1 MKIKTKY
8 LILGLLIGFFM
19 FPIIGGTA
27 KIEPTQAERRFRI
40 GLTAAAS
47 ENWDDAI
54 TDGYG
59 ATDLWIAPGC
69 TESLSVGN
77 YEYDAGLS
85 EGVDKA
91 ETWVP
96 VLATSWE
103 IDRWPE
109 EMNDQ
114 GFVNRGG
121 VENITYTLREGVTFH
136 DGSAWNA
143 TVAKWNIDRLF
154 ITTGNLTGN
163 GDLRNRDSF
172 WVDVADFDGYFTDSW
187 NLSAYIGKYGWYDT
201 INASDYQNPFGGY
214 DAGGARIDYAP
225 YEKYPI
231 VKRVVITNDQA
242 SGGQIRI
249 EFNDW
254 NMYYTRATGLI
265 QYISMAE
272 YGDYWDRG
280 IYGFDNDQQ
289 DPRNPTQVDHMI
301 GTGAYMYVDYD
312 ESGSPGGGTLQKNP
326 NYWNA
331 TALEAA
337 GWYDADYLDFVT
349 WPSSTLGTESR
360 NTALMT
366 NAIDYASDNFFTPV
380 DYQDVLG
387 ESRLEYFELYTDDY
401 ISCITL
407 NCINETFWSWPGY
420 YENVETWYPTS
431 YPAGNKPNGLPR
443 ALRKAMSY
451 AFDYN
456 TYINTG
462 LNGRAVRGSAIG
474 VSNIFYNSSVP
485 IATHDLTIARNAL
498 LNDPGL
504 GALCAAQGLD
514 ENSSTTEWRNA
525 ANSIGGKSPIWV
537 LDFYW
542 DDQNQVMKS
551 VFQTSLENIGVSL
564 KDETGA
570 TNKLPGSMW
579 DEIGTYWVKG
589 FPVFSAQAWPLAWN
603 VPRTYGEGWIDASY
617 HDPNDGSWRY
627 PPYAI
632 SDYFPWFNLA
642 FTYNE
647 TADYWLKRM
656 WLSNDTARQVWLSKI
671 ADFAQNYQYD
681 RIFISQGKEGAVH
694 WKDWEL
700 SHFWGGITY
709 PEMRYVGF
717 SEEFPEIP
725 GFLSTV
731 IIFSSVLTLVGLIYV
746 MRRKIRFI

>member
-1 MKIKTKY
+1 MKIKTKH
-8 LILGLLIGFFM
+8 LMLVLVIGSFI
-19 FPIIGGTA
+19 FPIISTTA
-27 KIEPTQAERRFRI
+27 DLQTSQTERRFRI
-40 GLTAAAS
+40 GLTAPAS

-54 TDGYG
+54 TDAYG
-59 ATDLWIAPGC
+59 ATDIWIAPGC
-69 TESLSVGN
+69 TEQLTAGN

-85 EGVDKA
+85 EGVDKS
-91 ETWVP
+91 TQWIP
-96 VLATSWE
+96 ILATDWVL
-103 IDRWPE
+103 DRRPE

-154 ITTGNLTGN
+154 IITGNLTGN

-172 WVDVADFDGYFTDSW
+172 WVDAADFDGYFTDSW
-187 NLSAYIGKYGWYDT
+187 NLSAFIGQYGWYDG
-201 INASDYQNPFGGY
+201 IFNPNPWGGY
-214 DAGGARIDYAP
+214 DAGGQPIHYAP
-225 YEKYPI
+225 WEKYPV
-231 VKRVVITNDQA
+231 VKRVVITDDQA

-265 QYISMAE
+265 QYISMAA
-272 YGDYWDRG
+272 YGDYFDRG
-280 IYGFDNDQQ
+280 IYGFDNDVK
-289 DPRNPTQVDHMI
+289 DPKNPTKVDHMI
-301 GTGAYMYVDYD
+301 GTGPYMYVDYD

-326 NYWNA
+326 NFWNR
-331 TALEAA
+331 TALEVA

-349 WPSSTLGTESR
+349 WPASELGTDSR

-366 NAIDYASDNFFTPV
+366 KSIDYASDNFFTPV

-401 ISCITL
+401 ISTITL
-407 NCINETFWSWPGY
+407 NCVNETHWSWPGY
-420 YENVETWYPTS
+420 YENIETWFPTS
-431 YPAGNKPNGLPR
+431 YPAGNKPNGIPR

-451 AFDYN
+451 AFDYD
-456 TYINTG
+456 TYINVG
-462 LNGRAVRGSAIG
+462 LNGRAVRASSMG
-474 VSNIFYNSSVP
+474 VSNIFYNSSIP
-485 IATHDLTIARNAL
+485 IATRDLTIARNAL
-498 LNDPGL
+498 LNDSRL

-514 ENSSTTEWRNA
+514 ENSTDTEWRNA

-551 VFQTSLENIGVSL
+551 VFQTSLEDIGVSL

-570 TNKLPGSMW
+570 TNKLPGAMW

-603 VPRTYGEGWIDASY
+603 IPRTYGEGWIDSGY
-617 HDPNDGSWRY
+617 HDPNDGSWRNF
-627 PPYAI
+627 PYAI

-642 FTYNE
+642 FTYNDSV
-647 TADYWLKRM
+647 DYWLKRM
-656 WLSNDTARQVWLSKI
+656 WLSNDTARQEWIDKI

-681 RIFISQGKEGAVH
+681 KIFISQGKEGAVH

-700 SHFWGGITY
+700 SHFWSGITY
-709 PEMRYVGF
+709 QEMRYVGF
-717 SEEFPEIP
+717 EEEFPEIP
-725 GFLSTV
+725 GYLNIV
-731 IIFSSVLTLVGLIYV
+731 VLGASVVAMIGLIYV
-746 MRRKIRFI
+746 VRRKSRFN

>member
-187 NLSAYIGKYGWYDT
+187 NLSAYIGQYGWYDT
-201 INASDYQNPFGGY
+201 WNPWTYQNPWGGF
-214 DAGGARIDYAP
+214 DAGGQPIHYAP

-231 VKRVVITNDQA
+231 VRRVVITNDQA